1 MGQGRVGLE
10 RPRPPPGPSPEWS
23 CGAKSTLGPGPYG
36 APQPDWGPAVT
47 RGGLAE
53 EEARVRR
60 LLVSRRAC
68 RGCALPAC
76 RPRSAHRQ
84 PARRLFAPRLPPMRR
99 PCAANPRAV
108 AWKQEGEGRVAA
120 ARVRLEA
127 EGKRMAGG
135 ERARWRGAP
144 AQWRGGGG

>member
-60 LLVSRRAC
+60 LLVGRRAR
-68 RGCALPAC
+68 RGCVLPAC

-84 PARRLFAPRLPPMRR
+84 PARRSFAPRLPPMRR
-99 PCAANPRAV
+99 QPARLCLETGGRRACGCGPRATGGGE
-108 AWKQEGEGRVAA
+108 KEDGRRGEGEMEGRAGAVA
-120 ARVRLEA
+120 
-127 EGKRMAGG
+127 
-135 ERARWRGAP
+135 
-144 AQWRGGGG
+144 